1 MLKHTRLIAL
11 LTALMLV
18 LAACSGDSDTADDGD
33 TGDDTTATTE
43 ATTDDTDA
51 PADDTTDTT
60 AATGGDTDLAGT
72 SVNVFGPEAAAEG
85 EAIQAAL
92 EPFAAETGIEI
103 TYVGAGDFS
112 DQINVQISGGNP
124 PDIAIFPQPG
134 KVADFART
142 GDILALPD
150 DVNANVTANWPEA
163 WTAFGNVDGTQ
174 YAIPTKTDLKSLVWY
189 SPSPRRATRSRR
201 PIRRS
206 WIWWTR

>member
-18 LAACSGDSDTADDGD
+18 LAACSGDSEPADDGD
-33 TGDDTTATTE
+33 TGGDTTATTE
-43 ATTDDTDA
+43 ATTDDTEA
-51 PADDTTDTT
+51 PDDTTETT
-60 AATGGDTDLAGT
+60 EAMDDGGDLAGT

-134 KVADFART
+134 KVADFARS
-142 GDILALPD
+142 GDILPLPD
-150 DVNANVTANWPEA
+150 DVDANVQANWP
-163 WTAFGNVDGTQ
+163 GNQ
-174 YAIPTKTDLKSLVWY
+174 
-189 SPSPRRATRSRR
+189 
-201 PIRRS
+201 
-206 WIWWTR
+206 